1 MCPTFQE
8 VLKTSINI
16 AGRTEKAK
24 WEYSQRLE
32 KEYHESNKPKA
43 WGVPYS
49 FKYWAEHIDLVDF
62 DGLNIEVGSGPD
74 GFWRFS
80 EQIIGTDSLDFSQ
93 FGKNFKQANVEEL
106 PFPDNHFRDC
116 YAMNMLD
123 HTENPSKALSEMIR
137 VSSNRIYIISNVF
150 SPWIIP
156 FMEIFDELHP
166 HHFTEKDLI
175 KLVPDTVQLSYSKR
189 KEFEEL
195 ATAKSQ
201 FKLKLL
207 FAQLL
212 GTHRLLIH
220 LDKIVT

>member
-1 MCPTFQE
+1 MVATF
-8 VLKTSINI
+8 TD
-16 AGRTEKAK
+16 KAK
-24 WEYSQRLE
+24 WEYSQKLE
-32 KEYHESNKPKA
+32 KEYYESNKPKS

-62 DGLNIEVGSGPD
+62 DGLNIEVGSGSD

-80 EQIIGTDSLDFSQ
+80 DQIIGTDSLDFSQ
-93 FGKNFKQANVEEL
+93 FGKNFVQANVESL

-123 HTENPSKALSEMIR
+123 HTENPANALLEMIR
-137 VSSNRIYIISNVF
+137 VSSHRIYIISNVF
-150 SPWIIP
+150 HPLIKPI
-156 FMEIFDELHP
+156 MEQADPIHP

-175 KLVPDTVQLSYSKR
+175 KLIPNTVQLSYSKR
-189 KEFEEL
+189 KDFEEIN
-195 ATAKSQ
+195 TAKSN

-220 LDKIVT
+220 LDKV